1 MRISTNSIFET
12 GTARLNELQAA
23 LDKTMKQVSTGRRVL
38 TPSEDP
44 IASARALDVSQSQ
57 SINSQYSVNRRNAE
71 SSLSLAESTLAGV
84 TGALQDAK
92 TLIVNAGNG
101 SFSDNDRKSV
111 AVELRSRFDQLLA
124 LANTADGSGNYL
136 FSGYAIGTAPFVK
149 STTGAQYQ
157 GDQGQRLLQVDA
169 SRRMATSDNGQAIFQ
184 NNGQDVFHTLAN
196 AITALEKPAGTPA
209 ERTALSVGLA
219 EANKGFDQL
228 LENVLAVRASIGS
241 RLREIDSLE
250 NVGSAKDLNYQ
261 QTLSDLQDLDYNAAI
276 SQFTKQQTIL
286 QAAQKTFTSVSE
298 LSLFNYI

>member
-44 IASARALDVSQSQ
+44 IASARALNVSQSQ
-57 SINSQYSVNRRNAE
+57 SVNSQYSVNRRNAE
-71 SSLSLAESTLAGV
+71 SALSLAESTLAGV
-84 TGALQDAK
+84 TEALQDAK
-92 TLIVNAGNG
+92 TLVVNGGNG
-101 SFSDNDRKSV
+101 SFSDNDRKSI
-111 AVELRSRFDQLLA
+111 ALELRSRFDQLLA

-184 NNGQDVFHTLAN
+184 NNGQDVFRTLASV
-196 AITALEKPAGTPA
+196 ISALEKPAGTPA
-209 ERTALSVGLA
+209 ERDALSVGLA
-219 EANKGFDQL
+219 EANKGFDQS

-241 RLREIDSLE
+241 RLREVDSLE

-261 QTLSDLQDLDYNAAI
+261 KTLSDLQDLDYNAAI

-298 LSLFNYI
+298 LSLFNYL

>member
-44 IASARALDVSQSQ
+44 IASARALNVSQSQ
-57 SINSQYSVNRRNAE
+57 SVNSQYSVNRRNAE
-71 SSLSLAESTLAGV
+71 SALSLAESTLAGV
-84 TGALQDAK
+84 TEALQDSK
-92 TLIVNAGNG
+92 TLVVNAGNG
-101 SFSDNDRKSV
+101 SFSDNDRKSI
-111 AVELRSRFDQLLA
+111 ALELRSRFDQLLA

-184 NNGQDVFHTLAN
+184 NNGQDVFRTLAS
-196 AITALEKPAGTPA
+196 AISALEKPAGTPA
-209 ERTALSVGLA
+209 ERDALSVGLA
-219 EANKGFDQL
+219 EANKGFDQS

-241 RLREIDSLE
+241 RLREVDSLE

-261 QTLSDLQDLDYNAAI
+261 KTLSDLQDLDYNAAI

-298 LSLFNYI
+298 LSLFNYL

>member
-38 TPSEDP
+38 TPSDDP
-44 IASARALDVSQSQ
+44 IASARALNVSQSQ

-71 SSLSLAESTLAGV
+71 SALSLAESTLAGV
-84 TGALQDAK
+84 TEALQDAK
-92 TLIVNAGNG
+92 TLVVTAGNG

-111 AVELRSRFDQLLA
+111 ALELRSRFDQLLA

-136 FSGYAIGTAPFVK
+136 FSGYAIGTAPYVK
-149 STTGAQYQ
+149 TANGAQYQ

-169 SRRMATSDNGQAIFQ
+169 SRRMATSDNGEAIFQ
-184 NNGQDVFHTLAN
+184 NNGQDVFRTLVS
-196 AITALEKPAGTPA
+196 AISALEKPAVTPA
-209 ERTALSVGLA
+209 DRAALSVSLA
-219 EANKGFDQL
+219 EANKGFDQS

-241 RLREIDSLE
+241 RLREVDSLE

-298 LSLFNYI
+298 LSLFNYL